1 MTLGKKDKAVLH
13 AFTDGEPLA
22 GHKLHTDGISLDGY
36 GMGLRN
42 VAVWVWVKGSDSP
55 YPGIGKKIRF
65 ADLGTRSAQTIQR
78 AVRKIAPKKWIEE

>member
-13 AFTDGEPLA
+13 AFTDEEPFA
-22 GHKLHTDGISLDGY
+22 GNKLHTDGITLAGY
-36 GMGLRN
+36 GMGLNN
-42 VAVWVWVKGSDSP
+42 VAFWVWVNDSDSI